1 MGTSGTIK
9 NILKSHKTLLKVKF
23 IITIGNLPQ
32 LQCLKRRKNLWLV
45 LFLVFAPFLSHTS
58 EVSAQIVPDNTL
70 PNNSIATPNGNLIE
84 ITGGT
89 TAGNNLFHSF
99 QDFSVLTGQTA
110 FFDNGL
116 TIQNI
121 LSRITGNS
129 ISNIDGL
136 IRANGG
142 ANLFLINPNG
152 IIFGENAS
160 LDIGGSFFVTTA
172 DGIKLGEDGFFSAT
186 KPENSQLLT
195 VKPEVFF
202 ENALANAQGNIV
214 NQGNLAVASRQ
225 TLSFLGTNVLNT
237 GNLTAPGGIVGIFG
251 SKSVA
256 LLENATIDVSS
267 PTAGGTVLI
276 GGDFQGL
283 GTLPNAQRTYVGDK
297 VTINA
302 DALTNGNGG
311 RVIVW
316 ADEVTGFYG
325 NINARGGVE
334 SGHGGFVEVSGKEH
348 LIFRG
353 QVNTSTVNGL
363 PGTLLLDPTNII
375 IADGS
380 GDEAGDGSDT
390 FAGNNSGVVGS
401 ILSTPLSEIDHS
413 APTTIYES
421 ELEGLSGDTNIIL
434 QATNDITLQDLSDD
448 SLELAAGAGVVAFS
462 ADADGNSVGDF
473 VMEDNVADTIF
484 TNGRDIAIYGAGLT
498 IGNIDTSVLVVGDAG
513 ELIETALFV
522 SDSPGGTL
530 ENISGNISGI
540 EDVDLFQIYL
550 TEGGNFSASTVGGSD
565 TATQL
570 FLFKADGKGIYTSYN
585 EAGCNCFQAT
595 LPANHPLTPTEPGIY
610 YLAISANGVF
620 PVSEGELIFPSR
632 IQTNDLESIDGA
644 TGSGGDLPLSS
655 WVNEFGFNDGSY
667 VINLTGVEAAESTV
681 VESIQPIGDSGSIT
695 LNATNGNITA
705 GNLNT
710 TSSVA
715 DAGIVSLDASSNITM
730 NDRIETSANIGI
742 AGDVTLNAGG
752 NITLNPSSSILS
764 NGSLA
769 GDITLNSQ
777 GDISIINSGI
787 ISPNVSQNESNSSSG
802 NITMTANSIF
812 LINGTFLSANTV
824 GRGNSGLIKL
834 IANDSI
840 SLTGENS
847 LGGSSISSQVQRI
860 GESASVNS
868 AGIIIETNNLFIS
881 DGAVITTSTFE
892 EGDAGAINIKASGV
906 ISLKGEDSQGLLPS
920 GIISQVNPGAK
931 GTAGDIT
938 IETTN
943 LFISDGAV
951 ASTSTL
957 GEGDA
962 GAINIKAS
970 GVISIEGEDSHFLP
984 SGIISQVNPGAK
996 GTAGDITIE
1005 TTNLFLSDGAVASTS
1020 TLGEGDAGAINIKA
1034 SGVISIEGKNSQG
1047 SLPSGIVTQV
1057 NTEAKGIAG
1066 DITIETSNLF
1076 LSDGAIVSAST
1087 GGVGNAGNIII
1098 TTQNFNLDEGARV
1111 STNTISSGQA
1121 GNIQLNIRDNLNLV
1135 NSTIEASTAPE
1146 STGIGGNIII
1156 DPQSVTIQDGA
1167 TIAVNSDGKGQG
1179 GSIELTAEKLTLKKG
1194 SITAETASNQ
1204 GGNITLNIEDTLT
1217 FENSGEITAE
1227 AGTAEAGGNGGDIT
1241 INADFILAFPADNN
1255 YEIIAKAFEGDGG
1268 NIKLTTN
1275 SFFGREFVNISA
1287 SSQFGI
1293 DGDVSID
1300 ILEVNPAQS
1309 LTELPANVIDA
1320 SQQISQ
1326 ACTPEDGESGRFVAT
1341 GRGGLPLS
1349 PNEPLRGTAVITNWV
1364 DEPTETTGRVTDRL
1378 AKNLVGDESI
1388 SQIVEAQR
1396 WIINDRGNLELVAQP
1411 PANPA
1416 MQINVNCDSY

>member
-970 GVISIEGEDSHFLP
+970 GVISIEG
-984 SGIISQVNPGAK
+984 
-996 GTAGDITIE
+996 
-1005 TTNLFLSDGAVASTS
+1005 
-1020 TLGEGDAGAINIKA
+1020 
-1034 SGVISIEGKNSQG
+1034 KNSQG

>member
-943 LFISDGAV
+943 LF
-951 ASTSTL
+951 
-957 GEGDA
+957 
-962 GAINIKAS
+962 
-970 GVISIEGEDSHFLP
+970 
-984 SGIISQVNPGAK
+984 
-996 GTAGDITIE
+996 
-1005 TTNLFLSDGAVASTS
+1005 LSDGAVASTS